1 MRLLNSFANC
11 NRTCLRFVSLIPPQF
26 FFFRF
31 LSQLLPAADLE
42 ARVLA
47 PLVRARAEALDD
59 LCSKVYVR

>member
-1 MRLLNSFANC
+1 MLAFSEPHAPAAFLF
-11 NRTCLRFVSLIPPQF
+11 LFL
-26 FFFRF
+26 F

-59 LCSKVYVR
+59 LCSKVHVR